1 MLSLVGTF
9 KNYMCYRVPSMEN
22 HDSSSITTSSKNLF
36 WHTRLVYLIR
46 LVYPVGKVQPSLKI
60 VFTCFNCFLTD
71 LIWKPPY
78 FFQVIQLNN
87 DADKV
92 NLFCRALSV
101 GCFLTILEL
110 FQYFHML
117 QKIYFFQS
125 LLYFCS
131 SLYQGCDILPRYIGL

>member
-1 MLSLVGTF
+1 MAHTTGLSHTIGLCSWKSSTF
-9 KNYMCYRVPSMEN
+9 FE
-22 HDSSSITTSSKNLF
+22 
-36 WHTRLVYLIR
+36 
-46 LVYPVGKVQPSLKI
+46 
-60 VFTCFNCFLTD
+60 NCFHLFQLFSNAD

-131 SLYQGCDILPRYIGL
+131 SLYQGCDILPRYIGLWPNFHRNILAPSCLKCEVYSHGETAIAKYHS